1 VDVQPFAAR
10 LNMQEHR
17 RKSMRNSFVTF
28 LSVGTLAILS
38 AVACTT
44 VNPYTRES
52 QTSKAVKGAGIGAA
66 AGAVVGLLTK
76 GDKLENALIGA
87 GVGAIAGG
95 GAGYYMDVQEA
106 KLRQRLEGTGV
117 SVTRLGDNI
126 TLNLPS
132 SITFALN
139 SADLNAQ
146 FYSAL
151 EGVGVVLKEYNKT
164 VVEVAGHTDSSGSDQ
179 YNQALSQRRAQSVVG
194 YLASQGVKSERLI
207 TVGAGESH
215 PVASNDTE
223 QGRASNRRV
232 ELTIVP
238 VTKG

>member
-1 VDVQPFAAR
+1 
-10 LNMQEHR
+10 MQIPIV
-17 RKSMRNSFVTF
+17 KSSFINATA
-28 LSVGTLAILS
+28 VGMAMLCFS
-38 AVACTT
+38 ACTT
-44 VNPYTRES
+44 VNPYTRET
-52 QTSKAVKGAGIGAA
+52 QTSKVVKGAGIGAA

-87 GVGAIAGG
+87 GVGALAGG
-95 GAGYYMDVQEA
+95 GVGYYMDVQES

-117 SVTRLGDNI
+117 SVTRNGDNI
-126 TLNLPS
+126 TLNMPS
-132 SITFALN
+132 SVTFALN
-139 SADLNAQ
+139 SSDLNSQ

-151 EGVGVVLKEYNKT
+151 DGVSMVLKEYDKT

-179 YNQALSQRRAQSVVG
+179 YNQALSDRRAGAVAS
-194 YLASQGVKSERLI
+194 YLASHGVKQQRLI

-223 QGRASNRRV
+223 AGRAANRRV